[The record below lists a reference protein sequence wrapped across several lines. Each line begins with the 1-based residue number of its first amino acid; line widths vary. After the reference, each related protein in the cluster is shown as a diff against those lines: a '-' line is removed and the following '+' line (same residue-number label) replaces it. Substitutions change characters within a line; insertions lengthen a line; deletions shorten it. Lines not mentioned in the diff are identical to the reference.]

1 MNSANDRRR
10 AYALEVEGGRARDD
24 GDRASAE
31 RSLREALSVF
41 ALLEDAPGISR
52 VLATL
57 AELQLAEQD
66 FGAAVELGRQAVE
79 RMPGDVDALTVLGYG
94 QWLSGSPADAE
105 VTFGH
110 ALHRDR
116 CAVRA
121 LAGRGQ
127 VRAELGDYHRGLLD
141 LGRAIEIGVAVDD
154 EADVYSARALALAG
168 LGRFAEAEA
177 EIAIAMEQD
186 PGRAR
191 VAFRAA
197 WIAVLEGRF
206 DEVRDELRRIA
217 GLGNVQPSL
226 AQAAR
231 RLLARHLARH

>member
-1 MNSANDRRR
+1 M
-10 AYALEVEGGRARDD
+10 
-24 GDRASAE
+24 
-31 RSLREALSVF
+31 F
-41 ALLEDAPGISR
+41 ALLEDASGISR

-57 AELQLAEQD
+57 AELQIAEQD

-94 QWLSGSPADAE
+94 QWLSGAPADAE

-116 CAVRA
+116 SAVRA

-127 VRAELGDYHRGLLD
+127 VRAELGDYRPGLVDLD
-141 LGRAIEIGVAVDD
+141 RALELGIPAAD
-154 EADVYSARALALAG
+154 EADVRSARALALAG
-168 LGRFAEAEA
+168 LGRFAEADA
-177 EIAIAMEQD
+177 EIAIALERD
-186 PGRAR
+186 PGRPR
-191 VAFRAA
+191 VVLRAC

-206 DEVRDELRRIA
+206 SEVRDELRRIA